1 MAPQTTEQTTEPSTR
16 RRRVSI
22 PVEFAVVLVGVL
34 FLFVIVTDL
43 GVTWRD
49 DTTLDRATASAAHAA
64 ASSKGT
70 LRCGHPASEGLDAPT
85 LRTICRVQHAF
96 GDDLIVRVRIAQV
109 PTARSG
115 TRLVVCAMSPVRS
128 VTGALRSF
136 ATGRAHLARASV
148 AGTDAPVAQVSEP
161 ALAGQSWS
169 FCDPGGSTS
178 GDS

>member
-1 MAPQTTEQTTEPSTR
+1 MALHTTEPPTR
-16 RRRVSI
+16 RHRVSI

-49 DTTLDRATASAAHAA
+49 DTTLDHATASAAHAIH
-64 ASSKGT
+64 SQNGT
-70 LRCGHPASEGLDAPT
+70 LRCGRPASDGLDAQT
-85 LRTICRVQHAF
+85 LRTICRVQHGF
-96 GDDLIVRVRIAQV
+96 GDDLIVRVRIARV
-109 PTARSG
+109 RTATRG
-115 TRLVVCAMSPVRS
+115 THLVVCAMSPIRS
-128 VTGALRSF
+128 VTGVLRSF
-136 ATGRAHLARASV
+136 ATGRAHLSRGSV
-148 AGTDAPVAQVSEP
+148 DGTDAPVAQVSEP

>member
-1 MAPQTTEQTTEPSTR
+1 MPLQTTEPPKR

-49 DTTLDRATASAAHAA
+49 DTTLDHATATAAHSVG
-64 ASSKGT
+64 SSKGS
-70 LRCGHPASEGLDAPT
+70 LRCGRPATDRLDEQT
-85 LRTICRVQHAF
+85 LRTICRVQHAY
-96 GDDLIVRVRIAQV
+96 GDDLTVRVRIARVQ
-109 PTARSG
+109 TARSG
-115 TRLVVCAMSPVRS
+115 PRVVVCAMSPIRS

-136 ATGRAHLARASV
+136 AEGHAHLSRASV
-148 AGTDAPVAQVSEP
+148 EGTDAPVTQVEEP
-161 ALAGQSWS
+161 ALDGQSWS